1 VTEAGFHAGCMTA
14 RSPSL
19 AHPRHWPAWAAVG
32 LLRLLSP
39 LPLGLLQGMGRW
51 CGRLAFY
58 LVPVRRKVTE
68 TNLRLAFPDLTETE
82 RRRLAR
88 RCYESLGMGI
98 FEAVFAYDASPERIR
113 KVHTIEGLEH
123 IAAAQAAGRGVLLL
137 SAHFHTLEVSGAIS
151 TQHFPLSCFYRDPN
165 NPVFARAIRRKRAAL
180 ARRLIPFDDLRQ
192 AVRALR
198 AGEIVWYAPD
208 QGKKFKDT
216 VIAPFF
222 GEPAVTNA
230 ATGGIARLGR
240 ALVVPWFAVRR
251 PNGRF
256 HVVIRPPLAD
266 FPSDDAMADA
276 VRINQLL
283 EEFIR
288 AAPEQYLWQH
298 KRYKVRGPGL
308 PDVYAR

>member
-1 VTEAGFHAGCMTA
+1 MFAAMSGST
-14 RSPSL
+14 PSL
-19 AHPRHWPAWAAVG
+19 AHPRYWPAWVAVSF
-32 LLRLLSP
+32 LRLLSP
-39 LPLGLLQGMGRW
+39 LPLGLLQCFGRW

-58 LVPVRRKVTE
+58 LVPVRRRVTE
-68 TNLRLAFPDLTETE
+68 VNLRLAFPEMAAGA

-98 FEAVFAYDASPERIR
+98 FEAIFAYDASVERIQ
-113 KVHTIEGLEH
+113 KIYTIEGLEH
-123 IAAAQAAGRGVLLL
+123 IAAAQATGRGVLLL

-180 ARRLIPFDDLRQ
+180 AKRLIPFDDLRQ

-251 PNGRF
+251 PDGRF
-256 HVVIRPPLAD
+256 HVVIRPPLED
-266 FPSDDAMADA
+266 FPSDDARADA
-276 VRINQLL
+276 VRINRLL

-298 KRYKVRGPGL
+298 KRYKARGPEF
-308 PDVYAR
+308 PDVYARRAQG